1 MKNNTT
7 PLLYAILAISIAI
20 LIVGIYAIV
29 TEEQLHEKANKV
41 LDKVE
46 NIEKKIKELE
56 DEIIKL

>member
-29 TEEQLHEKANKV
+29 TEEQLHQKADKV
-41 LDKVE
+41 LDTVE
-46 NIEKKIKELE
+46 NIEKKMKELE
-56 DEIIKL
+56 KEFPND

>member
-41 LDKVE
+41 LDIVE
-46 NIEKKIKELE
+46 NIEKKMKELE
-56 DEIIKL
+56 NEIPNK